1 MVGKFLAIEAVRE
14 TFLDL
19 RQDGSAPVVPFADQ
33 ALIHVL
39 LAVLEIGALQRVFH
53 NVEEERI
60 VEDFEE
66 FVIAIADRPLRVRLV
81 APEQLTRNRGGTL
94 SQHRQEIHGMEG
106 GGGIGWRSSG
116 REERPRSMQAQSGL
130 LQWWALPN
138 ATGAREPG
146 RTAGTPSEP

>member
-19 RQDGSAPVVPFADQ
+19 RQHGSAPIIPFADQ

-66 FVIAIADRPLRVRLV
+66 FGIALADRPLRVRLV
-81 APEQLTRNRGGTL
+81 SPGPLTRNRWCTV
-94 SQHRQEIHGMEG
+94 S
-106 GGGIGWRSSG
+106 
-116 REERPRSMQAQSGL
+116 AQ
-130 LQWWALPN
+130 WD
-138 ATGAREPG
+138 
-146 RTAGTPSEP
+146 